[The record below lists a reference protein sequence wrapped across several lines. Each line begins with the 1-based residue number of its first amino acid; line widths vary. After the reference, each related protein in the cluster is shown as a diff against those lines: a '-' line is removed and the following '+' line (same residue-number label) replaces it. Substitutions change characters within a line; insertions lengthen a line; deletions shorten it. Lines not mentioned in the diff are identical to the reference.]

1 MVQLTAFLFLER
13 IVAKYLNV
21 GIIGDKDAFS
31 IEFEGLTETSGSSLT
46 KVKMSVPELCLRL
59 K

>member
-21 GIIGDKDAFS
+21 GFISDKNPFS
-31 IEFEGLTETSGSSLT
+31 IEFECLTEASRSSLT
-46 KVKMSVPELCLRL
+46 EV
-59 K
+59 